1 MRTQHPCSV
10 WGVETDTRKSSNVLS
25 LSCLV
30 ECWIFPGP
38 QALRTCST
46 RVVSAITLSNSPFV
60 KRRKSKFKH
69 DFHPSVELLVERG
82 NRTFCLLVREILFI
96 WVFALFLEPAVMI
109 ITQPELFQQFLV
121 IERLFPVGGI
131 LDLRRGEAYGIP
143 QVRALEDRTL
153 EFRTREIRK
162 N

>member
-1 MRTQHPCSV
+1 
-10 WGVETDTRKSSNVLS
+10 
-25 LSCLV
+25 
-30 ECWIFPGP
+30 
-38 QALRTCST
+38 
-46 RVVSAITLSNSPFV
+46 
-60 KRRKSKFKH
+60 
-69 DFHPSVELLVERG
+69 
-82 NRTFCLLVREILFI
+82 
-96 WVFALFLEPAVMI
+96 MI